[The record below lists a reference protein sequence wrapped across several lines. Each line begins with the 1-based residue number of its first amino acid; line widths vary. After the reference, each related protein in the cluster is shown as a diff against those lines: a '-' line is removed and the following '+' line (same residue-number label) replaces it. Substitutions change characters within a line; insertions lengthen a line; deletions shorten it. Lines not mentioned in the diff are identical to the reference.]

1 MLLALEAFIKREK
14 IVSTQQLAREFSL
27 DVQALLPMLQKWVQK
42 GVIGKC
48 NVQSACKS
56 ACFRCDKQ
64 AVEYYEYINKTASQ
78 PSL

>member
-27 DVQALLPMLQKWVQK
+27 DVQALIPMLQKWVRK

-48 NVQSACKS
+48 DVQSACKS

-64 AVEYYEYINKTASQ
+64 AVEYYEYINK
-78 PSL
+78 PLLNPGL